1 MNANDQQLVN
11 ALRGP
16 VIMITIG
23 VLFLLD
29 NLTPF
34 QFGQT
39 WPILLIVGGVLA
51 LAGGSR
57 RRYIPPGPATP
68 PYPGSFP
75 PEGFERPDPRPSGEY
90 RR

>member
-29 NLTPF
+29 NLTSL
-34 QFGQT
+34 Q
-39 WPILLIVGGVLA
+39 IA

-57 RRYIPPGPATP
+57 RRSIPPGPVNTSF
-68 PYPGSFP
+68 PGSFP
-75 PEGFERPDPRPSGEY
+75 PEGFDNPEPRPTGEY

>member
-29 NLTPF
+29 NLTSF
-34 QFGQT
+34 QIGQT
-39 WPILLIVGGVLA
+39 WPIFLIVLGLMA
-51 LAGGSR
+51 LAGGSGR
-57 RRYIPPGPATP
+57 RSVPPGPVNQ

-75 PEGFERPDPRPSGEY
+75 PEGFENPEHRPTGEY

>member
-29 NLTPF
+29 NLTSF
-34 QFGQT
+34 QIGQT
-39 WPILLIVGGVLA
+39 WPIFLIVLGVMA

-57 RRYIPPGPATP
+57 RRYIPPAPVTP
-68 PYPGSFP
+68 QFPGSFP
-75 PEGFERPDPRPSGEY
+75 PEGFENPEQRPGGEF